1 MAYTMTY
8 TQPLKKKPFVYNV
21 SLNTKKFKLQDH
33 DPKEDEW
40 PRDDRPYEGPVETT
54 YPEPQESHIGIGPR
68 EIHDFG
74 SKKSSKIKYNL
85 KDDDDDDY
93 IEVPGGSDTVP
104 YTDDEGNQ
112 YEIPLD
118 DLIEYDGDDGE
129 IQYTSGK
136 SMIRQKKRMNVPK
149 AKRKFNQMQLQ
160 LAMIKSQMVRPRV
173 YS

>member
-1 MAYTMTY
+1 MAYTVTY

-21 SLNTKKFKLQDH
+21 SLNTKKLKLQDH

-40 PRDDRPYEGPVETT
+40 PRDDRPYEGPVEIND
-54 YPEPQESHIGIGPR
+54 PEPSYIHDGTGP
-68 EIHDFG
+68 EVIHDFG
-74 SKKSSKIKYNL
+74 SKKSKVKYRMSG
-85 KDDDDDDY
+85 DY

-129 IQYTSGK
+129 IQYTSGRSK
-136 SMIRQKKRMNVPK
+136 IINKRKTNVKK
-149 AKRKFNQMQLQ
+149 KFNQVQLQ
-160 LAMIKSQMVRPRV
+160 LAMVKAQMIRPRV

>member
-1 MAYTMTY
+1 MAYTVTY

-21 SLNTKKFKLQDH
+21 SLNTKKLKLQDH

-40 PRDDRPYEGPVETT
+40 PRDDRPYEGPVEIND
-54 YPEPQESHIGIGPR
+54 PEPSYIHDGTGPDV
-68 EIHDFG
+68 IHDFG
-74 SKKSSKIKYNL
+74 SKKAKVKYRMSG
-85 KDDDDDDY
+85 DY

-129 IQYTSGK
+129 IQYTSGRSK
-136 SMIRQKKRMNVPK
+136 IINKRKTNVKK
-149 AKRKFNQMQLQ
+149 KFNQVQLQ
-160 LAMIKSQMVRPRV
+160 LAMVKAQMIRPRV

>member
-1 MAYTMTY
+1 MAYTVTY

-21 SLNTKKFKLQDH
+21 SLNTKKLKLQDH

-40 PRDDRPYEGPVETT
+40 PRDDRPYEGPVEIND
-54 YPEPQESHIGIGPR
+54 PEPSYIHDGTGP
-68 EIHDFG
+68 EVIHDFG
-74 SKKSSKIKYNL
+74 SKKAKVKYRMSG
-85 KDDDDDDY
+85 DY

-129 IQYTSGK
+129 IQYTSGRSK
-136 SMIRQKKRMNVPK
+136 IINKRKTNVKK
-149 AKRKFNQMQLQ
+149 KFNQVQLQ
-160 LAMIKSQMVRPRV
+160 LAMVKAQMIRPRV